1 MGTIMSTHGPHAES
15 DRDPAADLTLEIRP
29 AYRRLR
35 WEWCLVDRRDG
46 SVFEHSL
53 EYDSPSTAR
62 RAGTARL
69 AELTSHRPA
78 TRPGTGTAGARPR
91 KYLVIVSRRTTGFYN
106 QMRGLFAQS
115 ESVEVILDR
124 RRSPRSAADAAT
136 HPSGWWIA
144 RAADAPP
151 SAEALRKSA

>member
-1 MGTIMSTHGPHAES
+1 MRAIMSTHGPHADS
-15 DRDPAADLTLEIRP
+15 DRDVVTDLTLEIRP

-46 SVFEHSL
+46 SVAEHSL

-62 RAGTARL
+62 RAGIARL
-69 AELTSHRPA
+69 AELTARQAARAGTP
-78 TRPGTGTAGARPR
+78 TRDARPR
-91 KYLVIVSRRTTGFYN
+91 KYLVIVSRRTPGFYA
-106 QMRGLFAQS
+106 QMKGLFAQS

-124 RRSPRSAADAAT
+124 RRSPRSVADAAI

-144 RAADAPP
+144 RASDAPP
-151 SAEALRKSA
+151 REDALRKSA